1 MSNFLNSLSP
11 FNLIINVLGMVY
23 RNKSI
28 AIYGEGG
35 GELLSSASIISCSVN
50 DSSKLM
56 EHPIE
61 SGAVISDYKVF
72 NPVTASLVVA
82 LTETGYASEF
92 AEIYGA
98 YKNCEYVTLQTKTKV
113 YSNLQILSL
122 PHEATFRNISRPTIT
137 INLKEALVVEAAFTQ
152 GSNLKNP
159 ANTNTK
165 DMGHVQTEKADK
177 TYFKQWFGS

>member
-35 GELLSSASIISCSVN
+35 DELLSSASIISCSVN

-56 EHPIE
+56 EHPVE

-72 NPVTASLVVA
+72 NPVTATVVVA
-82 LTETGYASEF
+82 LTETEYASEF

-113 YSNLQILSL
+113 YTNLQILSL
-122 PHEATFRNISRPTIT
+122 PHEATFRNVSRPTIT

-177 TYFKQWFGS
+177 TYLKQWFGS